1 MAQPRDGFAVW
12 YHLIKE
18 FEPSSRQRALAI
30 AQALSN
36 YPTFPNPEGQE
47 LLRIDTR
54 LRGDRPEV

>member
-1 MAQPRDGFAVW
+1 MAQSRDGFAVR

-36 YPTFPNPEGQE
+36 YPTFPKGE
-47 LLRIDTR
+47 LPRIDTR